1 MELIMNDEHLKE
13 LIQSDK
19 SEPKERTQT
28 WDSIQNSIRNQ
39 SNKQEEQ
46 IPWKVPLVS
55 SLVMMTLL
63 IFYSLPTSHDL
74 SAKEKRVLIEYINSD
89 NYFETQETP
98 YSWIP

>member
-1 MELIMNDEHLKE
+1 MNDEHLQK

-19 SEPKERTQT
+19 SEPKEKAQT

-74 SAKEKRVLIEYINSD
+74 SANEKRDLIEYINSD

>member
-1 MELIMNDEHLKE
+1 MNDEHLKE

-19 SEPKERTQT
+19 SEPKEKAQT

-74 SAKEKRVLIEYINSD
+74 SAKEKRELIEYINSD
-89 NYFETQETP
+89 NYFESQDTP
-98 YSWIP
+98 YSWVP

>member
-1 MELIMNDEHLKE
+1 MNDEHLKK

-19 SEPKERTQT
+19 SEPKEKAHT

-39 SNKQEEQ
+39 TNKQEEH

-63 IFYSLPTSHDL
+63 IFYSLPINYDL
-74 SAKEKRVLIEYINSD
+74 SAKEKRELIEYINTD
-89 NYFETQETP
+89 NYLESQEAP
-98 YSWIP
+98 YSWLP

>member
-1 MELIMNDEHLKE
+1 MNDEHLKK

-19 SEPKERTQT
+19 SEPKEKAQT

-39 SNKQEEQ
+39 TNKQEEQ

-63 IFYSLPTSHDL
+63 IFYSLP
-74 SAKEKRVLIEYINSD
+74 INHL
-89 NYFETQETP
+89 
-98 YSWIP
+98 

>member
-1 MELIMNDEHLKE
+1 MNDEHLKK

-19 SEPKERTQT
+19 SEPKEKAQT

-39 SNKQEEQ
+39 TNKQEEQ

-74 SAKEKRVLIEYINSD
+74 STKEKRELIEYINSD